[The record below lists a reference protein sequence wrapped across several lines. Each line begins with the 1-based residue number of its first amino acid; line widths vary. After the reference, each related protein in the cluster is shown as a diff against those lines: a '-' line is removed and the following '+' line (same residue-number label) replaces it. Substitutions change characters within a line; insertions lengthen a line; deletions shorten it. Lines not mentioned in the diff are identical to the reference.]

1 MGVRL
6 STVLLG
12 AWLSLGSAPAQA
24 QDHVGHD
31 DPAVDR
37 ELTELSSE
45 LVRARFSRTGPAVE
59 ALLARDDLSARQR
72 NDALEILAVTQVAL
86 GQPEAEVTLRRL
98 YGRDPKHRLS
108 NPDLGPE
115 IQAAFSRAREQATP
129 SVRAALG
136 QARIEGDPDGGSPAV
151 IVPITSGVDA
161 VHEVELAYREGT
173 SGAYARLAL
182 AVQGDEARA
191 RLPVLGGG
199 ELVYY
204 VEAHAPSGAVLARIG
219 SADAPLSAALPPTPR
234 RVATFVLE
242 GDGAPSEPP
251 EGGSVFGEW
260 WFWSAAALVIGGAVA
275 GWFLLGPPS
284 QGPEAGSL
292 GQGALE

>member
-6 STVLLG
+6 WTVLLG
-12 AWLSLGSAPAQA
+12 AWLSLEPANAQA
-24 QDHVGHD
+24 QD
-31 DPAVDR
+31 VDQQ
-37 ELTELSSE
+37 LAELSSE

-59 ALLARDDLSARQR
+59 ALLARDDLSAHQR

-86 GQPEAEVTLRRL
+86 GQPQADATLRAL

-115 IQAAFSRAREQATP
+115 IQAAFSRARERAVPT
-129 SVRAALG
+129 VRVALG
-136 QARIEGDPDGGSPAV
+136 EARIDEDADGGSPV
-151 IVPITSGVDA
+151 IAVPITSGIDA
-161 VHEVELAYREGT
+161 VHEVVLAYRAGLG
-173 SGAYARLAL
+173 SRASDLRGRLILDVEAT
-182 AVQGDEARA
+182 EARG
-191 RLPVLGGG
+191 RLPFLGEG

-204 VEAHAPSGAVLARIG
+204 LEARAPSGAVLARMG
-219 SADAPLSAALPPTPR
+219 SADEPLVAALPSPPR

-242 GDGAPSEPP
+242 P
-251 EGGSVFGEW
+251 GGSPADAPEDATIFEEW

-284 QGPEAGSL
+284 DGPSPGSL